1 MKLFWGISLL
11 IVVYII
17 AWHQLYGQFINDFF
31 KRYQT
36 ILILLSVPC
45 TWASIHAI
53 RFITEH
59 FNGEIWPNRMLTFSI
74 GIVMFTIL
82 TTIYFNE
89 RLTPKT
95 LTLISL
101 SALIVLLQVIWK

>member
-59 FNGEIWPNRMLTFSI
+59 FNGEIWPNRILTFRI